1 MPPLYSEGVMRP
13 DKYIRDIRMD
23 SQGYIWSGGFYN
35 LKRIN
40 LKTQNVR
47 LYQGLNSITAIT
59 EKDANSMWIG
69 SATGLYL
76 LDKESGKFEH
86 IKLPVESTYIYS
98 LYQAKN
104 GSLYIGTSGSGLLI
118 YDFAQKLFTHY
129 YSENCALISNNIYT
143 ILSDA
148 DKELLMG
155 TENGLT
161 SFYPQQKKFYNWTKD
176 MGLMTTHFNALSGVL
191 RKNNHFVLVV
201 RKGLSNFI
209 KI

>member
-1 MPPLYSEGVMRP
+1 M
-13 DKYIRDIRMD
+13 
-23 SQGYIWSGGFYN
+23 
-35 LKRIN
+35 
-40 LKTQNVR
+40 
-47 LYQGLNSITAIT
+47 
-59 EKDANSMWIG
+59 
-69 SATGLYL
+69 
-76 LDKESGKFEH
+76 
-86 IKLPVESTYIYS
+86 ESTYIYS

-191 RKNNHFVLVV
+191 RRTTTLFLVV